1 MYIKPIDY
9 VNLISKTQ
17 DVAKIK
23 QSEMDKS
30 ILHFDNRIIQ
40 QDKQV
45 KENMQ
50 KVTTPPKSE
59 NITINQN
66 KEEKSN
72 NQYFHQFKSNKK
84 KKGKTEKTSEEP
96 NRISGSIIDIKV

>member
-17 DVAKIK
+17 EVAKIK
-23 QSEMDKS
+23 QSEMDKAV
-30 ILHFDNRIIQ
+30 LHFDNRIIQ

-50 KVTTPPKSE
+50 KVTTPPRSE
-59 NITINQN
+59 NIIINKN
-66 KEEKSN
+66 NEEKNN
-72 NQYFHQFKSNKK
+72 NQYFQHSNRNKK
-84 KKGKTEKTSEEP
+84 SKEKEDKVSIEP
-96 NRISGSIIDIKV
+96 EKASGCIIDIKV